1 MLDQE
6 IADMKQRAAALRRL
20 LLNPRDPASTPSRR
34 ARRRQSHG

>member
-20 LLNPRDPASTPSRR
+20 LFDPRDHASTPAPR
-34 ARRRQSHG
+34 ACKRQSHG